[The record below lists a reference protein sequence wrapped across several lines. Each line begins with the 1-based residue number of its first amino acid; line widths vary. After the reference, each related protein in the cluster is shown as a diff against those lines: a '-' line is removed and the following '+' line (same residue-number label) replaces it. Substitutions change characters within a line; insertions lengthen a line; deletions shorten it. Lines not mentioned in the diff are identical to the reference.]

1 MAGNIADNL
10 INFDIRNEIKDKVL
24 GCYNVDF
31 EVDIDWVNK
40 AIYDIYNCKRKIIY
54 YCEVLNIYIT
64 YPLCIFVEFLNK
76 SFI

>member
-24 GCYNVDF
+24 ACYNVDF

-40 AIYDIYNCKRKIIY
+40 AIYDIYII
-54 YCEVLNIYIT
+54 VNAKL
-64 YPLCIFVEFLNK
+64 
-76 SFI
+76 FIIVKF